1 MHRRDPIAV
10 GRVESGARPVSTAAV
25 IGIGDISALHLAAIR
40 ANPGIELVGVCDV
53 DAGRAETAGRA
64 FGVPFFTD
72 HRELLRAVSP
82 QVVHVTTPHDQHV
95 PVALDALN
103 AGAHVLTEKP
113 IGQSV
118 AAGRRLVEQAAAS
131 DQKVGVVFQNRY
143 YPTAVAIREVVT
155 SGVLGPVTG
164 ARAAVWWFRPAAYYA
179 AVPWRGRWENAGG
192 GVLINQAIHTLDL
205 LLWFLG
211 APSAVSGRAATLALQ
226 GAIEVEDTAT
236 IVTDH
241 DSGVRSTLFATNT
254 HHTNADVELE
264 VTGRDGSVRLIG
276 GEAWLT
282 DGSGR
287 RRIATDAQAGGE
299 RSYWGRGHGLLI
311 DDFHAHLDDPDP
323 FWIGPAD
330 GLVPLQVLREVYR
343 QSGILPAGQR
353 L

>member
-1 MHRRDPIAV
+1 MT
-10 GRVESGARPVSTAAV
+10 TAAV
-25 IGIGDISALHLAAIR
+25 VGIGDISALHLDAIR
-40 ANPGIELVGVCDV
+40 ANPRIELVGVCDL
-53 DAGRAETAGRA
+53 DAGRAGMAGRA

-72 HRELLRAVSP
+72 HRELLRAVGP
-82 QVVHVTTPHDQHV
+82 DVVHITTPHDQHV
-95 PVALDALN
+95 PVALDALD

-118 AAGRRLVEQAAAS
+118 AAGRRLVERAAAS
-131 DQKVGVVFQNRY
+131 NRKVGVVFQNRY
-143 YPTAVAIREVVT
+143 NPTAVAIREVLM
-155 SGVLGPVTG
+155 SGALGPISG

-179 AVPWRGRWENAGG
+179 AAPWRGRWATAGG

-211 APSAVSGRAATLALQ
+211 APTAVKGVAATLSLA
-226 GAIEVEDTAT
+226 GVIEVEDTAT
-236 IVTDH
+236 VVIDH

-254 HHTNADVELE
+254 HHTNTDVELE
-264 VTGRDGSVRLIG
+264 ATGRDGSVRLVG

-282 DGSGR
+282 DGSGTR
-287 RRIATDAQAGGE
+287 RVATDAQAGGE
-299 RSYWGRGHGLLI
+299 RSYWGKGHSLLI
-311 DDFHAHLDDPDP
+311 DDFHARLDDPEP

-343 QSGILPAGQR
+343 QSGILPEGHE